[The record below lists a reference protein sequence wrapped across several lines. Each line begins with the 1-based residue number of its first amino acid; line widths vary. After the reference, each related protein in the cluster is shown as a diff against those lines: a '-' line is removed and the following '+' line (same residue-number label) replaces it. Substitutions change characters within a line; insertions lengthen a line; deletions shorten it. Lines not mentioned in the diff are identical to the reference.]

1 MTEVREPAKSF
12 KDLVVWQKAHQLV
25 LGVYKATKDFPK
37 EEIFALT
44 SQFRRSA
51 VSVAAN
57 IAEGFKKKS
66 PADKLR
72 FLNISQGSL
81 SETEYYLLLSQDL
94 SYNKMELLM
103 DQASEV
109 GKLLES
115 YMKAIS
121 RNRLL
126 NSKSEILNSRS

>member
-1 MTEVREPAKSF
+1 MSEVREPAKSF
-12 KDLVVWQKAHQLV
+12 EDLVVWQKAHQLV

-51 VSVAAN
+51 ASVAAN
-57 IAEGFKKKS
+57 IAEGFKKKGT
-66 PADKLR
+66 ADKLR
-72 FLNISQGSL
+72 FFNISQGSL
-81 SETEYYLLLSQDL
+81 SETEYYLLLAQDL
-94 SYNKMELLM
+94 NYNKTELLM

-121 RNRLL
+121 KNL
-126 NSKSEILNSRS
+126 NPKF

>member
-1 MTEVREPAKSF
+1 MSEVREPAKSF
-12 KDLVVWQKAHQLV
+12 EDLVVWQKAHQLV

-44 SQFRRSA
+44 LQFRRSA
-51 VSVAAN
+51 ASVAAN
-57 IAEGFKKKS
+57 IAEGFKKKGT
-66 PADKLR
+66 ADKLR
-72 FLNISQGSL
+72 FFNISQGSL
-81 SETEYYLLLSQDL
+81 SETEYYLLLAQDL
-94 SYNKMELLM
+94 NYNKTELLM

-121 RNRLL
+121 KNST
-126 NSKSEILNSRS
+126 SKS

>member
-1 MTEVREPAKSF
+1 MSEVREPAKSF
-12 KDLVVWQKAHQLV
+12 EDLVVWQKAHQLV

-44 SQFRRSA
+44 LQFRRSA
-51 VSVAAN
+51 ASVAAN
-57 IAEGFKKKS
+57 IAEGFKKKGT
-66 PADKLR
+66 ADKLR
-72 FLNISQGSL
+72 FFNISQGSL
-81 SETEYYLLLSQDL
+81 SETEYYLLLAQDL
-94 SYNKMELLM
+94 NYNKTELLM

-121 RNRLL
+121 KNLT
-126 NSKSEILNSRS
+126 SKS

>member
-44 SQFRRSA
+44 SQFRRFA

-57 IAEGFKKKS
+57 IAEGFKKKGT
-66 PADKLR
+66 ADKLR

-81 SETEYYLLLSQDL
+81 SETEYYLLLTQDL
-94 SYNKMELLM
+94 NYHKVDLLM

-115 YMKAIS
+115 YMKAIGK
-121 RNRLL
+121 NRLL
-126 NSKSEILNSRS
+126 NSNS